1 MKILFKRKP
10 TDADKARSSNAPAAT
25 TYREGDQPV
34 AKNVTIT
41 IRDAD
46 GNLIPVTGYSETE
59 YDDWSWRGR

>member
-1 MKILFKRKP
+1 MKILFKAKP
-10 TDADKARSSNAPAAT
+10 TKESKARSKDAPPAT
-25 TYREGDQPV
+25 TYREGDQPA

-46 GNLIPVTGYSETE
+46 GNLIRVTGYSETE